1 MFHKRK
7 ILQNFTHQSVFQNY
21 SSHHNLHLQ
30 SVVPPPPT
38 QIIHPFV
45 TPSIRFSIIERI
57 TSTSDE
63 GKSVWHVISF
73 DWPESIP
80 ISHHLTFLLSTNIRS
95 RNILF
100 LSKNLT
106 RTYKHN
112 AYRVPYEFSSPLLL
126 TSEKYRGRIVTEPWK
141 RPRRQR
147 KPGYHSSTYSLRP
160 LFLAPSKL
168 TPTTQPYHLACRVM
182 PVQPLSFCLLHVPIR
197 IIFSQH
203 FTFPSSLSFLY
214 KRNHDHRFPFR
225 PWILPKGS
233 RLKFT

>member
-21 SSHHNLHLQ
+21 SSHHNLHVE
-30 SVVPPPPT
+30 SVPPPPT